1 MKKRAGFTRAVSTP
15 LAALLA
21 LALAPAA
28 QAQTAEELLAAH
40 AEALGGREALAA
52 VETLRRA
59 GETSFESSF
68 TGRLAGRVE
77 LEIVVGEKAWRHSD
91 LGQFETVSLWDG
103 ESAWEQG
110 PMGLRTLEGDE
121 LRLMRLAALPVADAG
136 VGLPEGSTQGR
147 EKDREVEGATRQVVT
162 VDRGEGTQATV
173 FLDPET
179 HLVTRVVHPAE
190 LPNLGRVEL
199 VQEVLD
205 YDEQD
210 GIRFP
215 SRVRVSVPGVFSS
228 DTSFDETVIN
238 PELAADRFAPME

>member
-28 QAQTAEELLAAH
+28 RAQTAEELLAAH

-121 LRLMRLAALPVADAG
+121 LRLMRLAALPFAVAG
-136 VGLPEGSTQGR
+136 VGLPEGSTLVR

-162 VDRGEGTQATV
+162 VDMGEGTKATV

-199 VQEVLD
+199 VQEVLE

-238 PELAADRFAPME
+238 PELAADRFAPLQ